1 MTEGLDTAVETGKI
15 RPSAMFR
22 NMEVSTLISDGGSTN
37 LEVGAGYCDAIWV
50 ALLDCCHCLQEH
62 ST

>member
-15 RPSAMFR
+15 RPS
-22 NMEVSTLISDGGSTN
+22 DGVSTN